1 MPSHHRPQ
9 KPTAITLKVTNRR
22 VAQPPTPDLSGD
34 EGYSALEDLD
44 ESDDEDE
51 EDVYAAE
58 EEHIIGHAGNNV
70 RSPRPL
76 FDIEVNPEQE
86 DDGDDEGDDE
96 DEGVEEEDDDPAYQD
111 DDDDEK
117 SWNGVSADNS
127 DAEADM
133 SDPFA
138 PIHTE
143 RHVRF
148 ANVPDS
154 DSDDTD
160 TDDDHADMF
169 PDIFVDQ
176 AALDPAIRR
185 AINRDPDESS
195 GSGSFW
201 DFQGGFEYNS
211 SGDSDVDIFLPS
223 APQTA
228 PPSDDD
234 LTPTATPVMSQ
245 AMGLQSGVPS
255 PTRISDLPVDLDGFD
270 SKLPSKIRCVRT
282 STRALMYN
290 C

>member
-1 MPSHHRPQ
+1 MPSNHRLY
-9 KPTAITLKVTNRR
+9 KPTAITLKAANRR

-44 ESDDEDE
+44 ESDDDDE
-51 EDVYAAE
+51 EDVDAVE
-58 EEHIIGHAGNNV
+58 EKHIIGHSGHVV

-76 FDIEVNPEQE
+76 FDIEGDLVQN
-86 DDGDDEGDDE
+86 DGDEDGDDE
-96 DEGVEEEDDDPAYQD
+96 DEGADDDDNDDDDAAYQ
-111 DDDDEK
+111 DDDEK
-117 SWNGVSADNS
+117 SWNGVSAENS
-127 DAEADM
+127 DADDGT
-133 SDPFA
+133 DPFA
-138 PIHTE
+138 PTHTE

-201 DFQGGFEYNS
+201 DFQGGFGYNS
-211 SGDSDVDIFLPS
+211 SGESDVDLFLPS
-223 APQTA
+223 ALQSA
-228 PPSDDD
+228 APSDDE
-234 LTPTATPVMSQ
+234 LTPTATPVVSQ
-245 AMGLQSGVPS
+245 AMGFPSAEPS
-255 PTRISDLPVDLDGFD
+255 PTRASDLPLDLDGFD
-270 SKLPSKIRCVRT
+270 SELPSKIRRVRT
-282 STRALMYN
+282 SAPALM
-290 C
+290 CSC

>member
-1 MPSHHRPQ
+1 MTLNHRSH

-34 EGYSALEDLD
+34 EGYSALEDLE

-51 EDVYAAE
+51 EDVDAAE
-58 EEHIIGHAGNNV
+58 EEHIIGNSGYNV

-76 FDIEVNPEQE
+76 FDIDEGNLEQ
-86 DDGDDEGDDE
+86 DDGDEDGDDE
-96 DEGVEEEDDDPAYQD
+96 DEGVDDDDDEPAYQ
-111 DDDDEK
+111 DDDEK
-117 SWNGVSADNS
+117 SWNGVSAENS
-127 DAEADM
+127 DADDM
-133 SDPFA
+133 IDPFA
-138 PIHTE
+138 PTHTE

-176 AALDPAIRR
+176 ATLDPAIRR

-211 SGDSDVDIFLPS
+211 SGDSDVDLFLPS

-228 PPSDDD
+228 PPSDDE

-245 AMGLQSGVPS
+245 AMGLPSAAPS
-255 PTRISDLPVDLDGFD
+255 PTRASDLQVDFDGFD
-270 SKLPSKIRCVRT
+270 SELPSKIRCVRT
-282 STRALMYN
+282 SAPALM
-290 C
+290 CSC